1 MKLAIV
7 GVSGAVGQEFLK
19 ILDQRNTPI
28 DDLRLFGSERS
39 AGKQIKFK
47 NETFTINAL
56 NHNSDFKGVDVALV
70 SSGADISEEFAST
83 ITKYGTLMIDNS
95 NAFRSH
101 PKVPLVVPEVNAKDA
116 LNAPL
121 NIISNP
127 NCTTIQ
133 MVMALNVLEKISH
146 IKKVYVASYQSAS
159 GAGNRGIQEL
169 TAQTLAY
176 VNKEKLD
183 INAFQ
188 HQLLFNVIPHI
199 DSFADNGYTEEEL
212 KMFRETQKIM
222 HSEIR
227 VSATCVRVPVM
238 RAHSENIWA
247 ETEQQVSAKDFRE
260 ACEKASGITVM
271 DSPQENLYPLPLF
284 ASDKD
289 DVFVG
294 RIRNDIADFNT
305 LNFWCVSDQL
315 RKGAA
320 LNTIQI
326 MEYVKGIK

>member
-19 ILDQRNTPI
+19 ILEQRNTPI

-39 AGKQIKFK
+39 AGKQIKFR

-56 NHNSDFKGVDVALV
+56 NHHSDFKGTDVALV
-70 SSGADISEEFAST
+70 SSGSDTSEEFAKT

-95 NAFRSH
+95 NAFRSNS
-101 PKVPLVVPEVNAKDA
+101 KVPLVVPEVNAKDA
-116 LNAPL
+116 LDAPL
-121 NIISNP
+121 NIIANP

-159 GAGNRGIQEL
+159 GAGNAGIGEL
-169 TAQTLAY
+169 IEQALAY
-176 VNKEKLD
+176 SNKEKIN

-188 HQLLFNVIPHI
+188 YQLLFNVIPHI
-199 DSFADNGYTEEEL
+199 DSFSDNGYTQEEL

-222 HSEIR
+222 HSDIR

-247 ETEQQVSAKDFRE
+247 ETEQQVSAKVFRE

-271 DSPQENLYPLPLF
+271 DNPQENIYPLPLF
-284 ASDKD
+284 ASEKD

-320 LNTIQI
+320 LNAIQI

>member
-47 NETFTINAL
+47 NEIFTINAL

-95 NAFRSH
+95 NAFRAN

-121 NIISNP
+121 NIIANP

-159 GAGNRGIQEL
+159 GAGNKGIQEL
-169 TAQTLAY
+169 IAQTLAY
-176 VNKEKLD
+176 ANKEKLD

-247 ETEQQVSAKDFRE
+247 TTEQQVSAKDFRE
-260 ACEKASGITVM
+260 ACEKAFGITVM
-271 DSPQENLYPLPLF
+271 DRPQENLYPLPLF